1 MLEYV
6 IKRNGTRE
14 VADAS
19 KINGWMEA
27 LSKDIKDRL
36 DWSSVV
42 MEVFRE
48 SPEVMATQDL
58 QLALS
63 KKFVSKHTWVSSLMG
78 GRLYGIWHWKNLY
91 GDKIPTLKEQHKQ
104 MVSFG
109 LMEDLGYT
117 DEEYDDLEKI
127 IDHQRDLRQAQFQL
141 KQNIYKYGLANRVQN
156 KQMETPQFIY
166 MRMAMA
172 LCQKE
177 DKETKLQSVKDFY
190 AISGGFNR
198 RADFRQHSTI

>member
-91 GDKIPTLKEQHKQ
+91 GDKIPALK
-104 MVSFG
+104 
-109 LMEDLGYT
+109 
-117 DEEYDDLEKI
+117 
-127 IDHQRDLRQAQFQL
+127 
-141 KQNIYKYGLANRVQN
+141 
-156 KQMETPQFIY
+156 
-166 MRMAMA
+166 
-172 LCQKE
+172 
-177 DKETKLQSVKDFY
+177 
-190 AISGGFNR
+190 
-198 RADFRQHSTI
+198 